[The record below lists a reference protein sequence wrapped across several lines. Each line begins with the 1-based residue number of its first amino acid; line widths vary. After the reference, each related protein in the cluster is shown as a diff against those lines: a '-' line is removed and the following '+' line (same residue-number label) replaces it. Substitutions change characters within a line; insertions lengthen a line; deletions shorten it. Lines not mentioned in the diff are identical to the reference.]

1 VDPHSDRNGGPAATP
16 AEELPPAP
24 PAGLPRRLREIWDER
39 IGPTERSMLVAW
51 GSFGATFGIARLI
64 THHLR
69 RGGGSG
75 GIVIA
80 GRHIHHYTFGIAL
93 LAAVGA
99 VAVRGDGAAR
109 QHAGVGAAYGTG
121 TALIVDEFAL
131 LLDLQ
136 DVYWAAD
143 GRKSVDAAVGAIAVS
158 GLYLAAAPFWHEA
171 VREVARTFAPE
182 AV

>member
-80 GRHIHHYTFGIAL
+80 
-93 LAAVGA
+93 
-99 VAVRGDGAAR
+99 
-109 QHAGVGAAYGTG
+109 
-121 TALIVDEFAL
+121 
-131 LLDLQ
+131 
-136 DVYWAAD
+136 
-143 GRKSVDAAVGAIAVS
+143 VS